1 MFWWF
6 RFGCINSRLP
16 IPIWLAKVSRRRI
29 GGDDVDSLNFEKPE
43 DVGSWLADRPAE
55 WAQVVAVRAALRVF
69 PIVLDALLYSKQDA
83 TEVNTVDLVLQA
95 FRAGFVSWSAC
106 KYPMHATKFPV
117 RAAARAADAAA
128 QVAKSAEVGPA
139 VVATEANAEA
149 AYVVDSYSGE
159 GYITRDSIT
168 SILAAIRSSTEAIL
182 DIVDDDDIANN
193 IILGS
198 ISTDCQKLLNHSE
211 KDELINL
218 PLWSSDFF
226 SSYNDE
232 ISISHWIRQSIVEF
246 NNSKWGSSVGGRI
259 ISEWYRGLLPFG
271 GNKVSSAFGRE
282 SDIAVATQLD
292 EFWKLAQN
300 RDVEKIWSDIDVLIH
315 GGLLDP
321 AAKTQIENSKIQIER
336 DDIKGGFGSASFGKG
351 PFAGSDEKKLSSE
364 NLSVTVQFD
373 QFARKD
379 ELGRKRFAEVLATRI
394 SELHAGG
401 GPDGLAVNLH
411 APWGAGKTTVLH
423 FMKSFLEDET
433 LPPEKRWV
441 VVEFNAWQHEH
452 RRPPWWPFL
461 KTVKSQV
468 SDRLIAQKKRQ
479 RAAEVRQKWR
489 AWLFKAEAG
498 PYLVVLFVVA
508 LLMALLWS
516 GSSDVVKNIFGGIG
530 SILAVLAT
538 LTLYSRKA
546 FFGSEKSANLFHDY
560 ASDPLEKLSVLFKE
574 MVAAA
579 DAPVCIFIDDLDR
592 CQNEFV
598 VELLEG
604 LQTSFRHRKVAYVVA
619 ADKFWIKTSFED
631 KYPSFCEK
639 TADRT
644 QPLGYQFLEKIFQF
658 NVPLPGMASWKQ
670 RYLEAR
676 LGLTGEGT
684 ARQVQQSAKMEGVTD
699 EILEGAGLSDVIDPS
714 VADAAAEQREDRE
727 IERLRGAIREQQ
739 PEGLT
744 HEAVRTLSEGVGK
757 DNTAYQA
764 ALALEYT
771 FSRVARQEAKHFLL
785 QYLELLP
792 DNPRVIKRIIN
803 AFGMAVATT
812 ILEQQVLDYDVLT
825 RWTILEQCYP
835 AVADE
840 LARDP
845 DLADVLLAEDTVS
858 GEELNDLPV
867 ALAAFCEKKVAAR
880 LLKDG
885 ETKVLTK
892 AVIRRLTRG
901 AILPAEAA

>member
-1 MFWWF
+1 MD
-6 RFGCINSRLP
+6 N
-16 IPIWLAKVSRRRI
+16 
-29 GGDDVDSLNFEKPE
+29 LNFEKPE
-43 DVGSWLADRPAE
+43 DVGSWLVDRPAE
-55 WAQVVAVRAALRVF
+55 WTQVVAVRAALRVY
-69 PIVLDALLYSKQDA
+69 PLVLDGMLASNEELPFELRLDLVLQTFRANLVALITCRQPSVEVSSFVIYQAAADALEPFEQRYSGNSSSSLVSAVSAAKAAAYAAHFELASTSIADLA
-83 TEVNTVDLVLQA
+83 GLARAAADTASAAAAERGTGDLVLQA
-95 FRAGFVSWSAC
+95 I
-106 KYPMHATKFPV
+106 
-117 RAAARAADAAA
+117 AADCRRLSSEMLPDELIRQPLWPEEIREEDSFSANLPGWAREA
-128 QVAKSAEVGPA
+128 FDRFTYSKWGETSGGNLIADWYRALVPFEGDRSESAFGEDVDVDIATLPDVFWRVTDQRSADDIWADIARVCRGETLPEIADPSEEFQSAEII
-139 VVATEANAEA
+139 
-149 AYVVDSYSGE
+149 D
-159 GYITRDSIT
+159 
-168 SILAAIRSSTEAIL
+168 
-182 DIVDDDDIANN
+182 VDDDPSDDNPEVEIVKDSDPGEKGQPAEPSGETESVAENPDADDDISA
-193 IILGS
+193 
-198 ISTDCQKLLNHSE
+198 D
-211 KDELINL
+211 
-218 PLWSSDFF
+218 
-226 SSYNDE
+226 
-232 ISISHWIRQSIVEF
+232 
-246 NNSKWGSSVGGRI
+246 NSK
-259 ISEWYRGLLPFG
+259 
-271 GNKVSSAFGRE
+271 KRE
-282 SDIAVATQLD
+282 VPA
-292 EFWKLAQN
+292 N
-300 RDVEKIWSDIDVLIH
+300 IDV
-315 GGLLDP
+315 
-321 AAKTQIENSKIQIER
+321 A
-336 DDIKGGFGSASFGKG
+336 
-351 PFAGSDEKKLSSE
+351 
-364 NLSVTVQFD
+364 VQFD

-423 FMKSFLEDET
+423 FMKGFLEDEA

-498 PYLVVLFVVA
+498 PYLVMLFVVA

-530 SILAVLAT
+530 SVLAVLAT
-538 LTLYSRKA
+538 LTLYSRTA

-560 ASDPLEKLSVLFKE
+560 ASDPLEKLSVLFGE
-574 MVAAA
+574 MVVAA

-639 TADRT
+639 TSDRT

-658 NVPLPGMASWKQ
+658 NVPLPGMAGWKQ

-676 LGLTGEGT
+676 LGLIGEGV
-684 ARQVQQSAKMEGVTD
+684 ASQVQQSEEMEGGMD
-699 EILEGAGLSDVIDPS
+699 DILEGAGLSDVMDPS
-714 VADAAAEQREDRE
+714 VADTAAEQREDQE
-727 IERLRGAIREQQ
+727 VERLRGAIREQQ

-744 HEAVRTLSEGVGK
+744 HEAVRTLSEGVAKG
-757 DNTAYQA
+757 NTAYQA

-771 FSRVARQEAKHFLL
+771 SSSAARQEATHFLL
-785 QYLELLP
+785 RYLELLP

-812 ILEQQVLDYDVLT
+812 ILEQQALDYDVLT

-840 LARDP
+840 LTRDP
-845 DLADVLLAEDTVS
+845 DLADALLAFDADS
-858 GEELNDLPV
+858 GEELDGLPV
-867 ALAAFCEKKVAAR
+867 ALAAFCEKKMAAR

-885 ETKVLTK
+885 ATEVLTK

-901 AILPAEAA
+901 AVLPAEAA